1 VIRVRELS
9 KRYPGGIVG
18 LDGVTL
24 DVGAG
29 EFVALIGSSGAGKST
44 LLRCLNGLVTPTA
57 GAVSVDGRPVTGA
70 SREDLRSVRARVG
83 FVFQQFNL
91 LKRQSVLDN
100 VLVGTLSRVD
110 TWRSLLGR
118 FPAREL
124 ERARRSLGRVGL
136 AGLEDRRADT
146 LSGGQQQRV
155 AIARAL
161 VQEPR
166 VLLADEPMSSL
177 DPALSRSVMEL
188 LRDINRED
196 GLTVIASLHV
206 LDLAVTYGRRIVG
219 LRAGRVVHDGPAA
232 ALTQAVAEAVFDGE
246 RGGGG
251 DGGRA

>member
-1 VIRVRELS
+1 VIRVRDLS
-9 KRYPGGIVG
+9 KRYPSGTVG
-18 LDGVTL
+18 LDGVSL
-24 DVGAG
+24 EVGAG

-57 GAVSVDGRPVTGA
+57 GAVSIDGLPVTGA
-70 SREDLRSVRARVG
+70 SREGLRSVRASVG

-91 LKRQSVLDN
+91 QRRMSVLDN

-110 TWRSLLGR
+110 PWRSLLGR
-118 FPAREL
+118 FPGGEL
-124 ERARRSLGRVGL
+124 ERARRTLGRVGL
-136 AGLEDRRADT
+136 AGLEGRRADT

-161 VQEPR
+161 AQHPR

-177 DPALSRSVMEL
+177 DPASSRSVMEL

-219 LRAGRVVHDGPAA
+219 LRAGRVVHDGPPAG
-232 ALTQAVAEAVFDGE
+232 LTQAAAEAIFGGE
-246 RGGGG
+246 RL
-251 DGGRA
+251 